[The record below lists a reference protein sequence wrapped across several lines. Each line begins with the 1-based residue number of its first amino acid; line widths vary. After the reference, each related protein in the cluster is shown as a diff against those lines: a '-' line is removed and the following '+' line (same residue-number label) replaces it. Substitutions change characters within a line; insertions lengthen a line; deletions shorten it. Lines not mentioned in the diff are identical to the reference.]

1 MLVTRCES
9 VQDHAAQDN
18 VKTSAKQNFYLRK
31 RKNEEPCIQKD
42 IDII

>member
-18 VKTSAKQNFYLRK
+18 VKTSAKQNFYLWKQR
-31 RKNEEPCIQKD
+31 NEELSIQRD

>member
-18 VKTSAKQNFYLRK
+18 VKTSAKQKFYLRK
-31 RKNEEPCIQKD
+31 QRNEELSIQRD